1 MSAIVL
7 ASASEI
13 RRTCL
18 MRAGLNVESVPARV
32 DEDAIKDALILD
44 GATPRNIADALA
56 EAKAQKVGRK
66 RPEALVLGCDQ
77 VLDFDGR
84 LISKPES
91 KEDAIRQLNAMKG
104 AAHKLFSAAVIY
116 EDARPVWRHV
126 GQSRLWMRDMSE
138 GWIDGYVDRNWDSI
152 QHSVGAYKLE
162 EEGVRLFT
170 RIEGDYFNILGLPL
184 LEILSYLTL
193 KGTLPG

>member
-1 MSAIVL
+1 MSVIIL

-18 MRAGLNVESVPARV
+18 MRAGLDVESVPARV